1 MKKTID
7 IYVKYLISD
16 KSNDLSEEHFKN
28 KKYSQKILDLVE
40 FESSLMKK
48 AEIEKL
54 PILRMKG
61 VVQSYEIYDSI

>member
-7 IYVKYLISD
+7 IYVKYLILD
-16 KSNDLSEEHFKN
+16 KSNDLCEEHFKN